1 MKEQGTDF
9 LAADLILS
17 YGLDGSSG
25 QSNYKQGYSSEQP
38 FTADSYIFA
47 TTVTPLRLIDAF
59 SIILWNNKTVYLLL

>member
-17 YGLDGSSG
+17 YRFDGSSG

-38 FTADSYIFA
+38 FTADSLEYFRYYSNA
-47 TTVTPLRLIDAF
+47 ID
-59 SIILWNNKTVYLLL
+59 TY